1 MSYSSDQR
9 AIVIGKTGTTTGLRM
24 FGFRCIEIDSME
36 EMTTVIET
44 LENERSTIGMVLLT
58 SDVTMTDRQWKKFAN
73 TGIPSVTIPIHAD
86 QKSVATNQMEQLI
99 EKAVGMKLNFL
110 TNEK

>member
-1 MSYSSDQR
+1 MTYSSDQR

-24 FGFRCIEIDSME
+24 FGFRCIEIEGMD
-36 EMTTVIET
+36 EMSEVIET
-44 LENERSTIGMVLLT
+44 LENERSMIGMILLT
-58 SDVTMTDRQWKKFAN
+58 SDIQMTDRQLKKFTA

-86 QKSVATNQMEQLI
+86 QKSIATAQMEKLI